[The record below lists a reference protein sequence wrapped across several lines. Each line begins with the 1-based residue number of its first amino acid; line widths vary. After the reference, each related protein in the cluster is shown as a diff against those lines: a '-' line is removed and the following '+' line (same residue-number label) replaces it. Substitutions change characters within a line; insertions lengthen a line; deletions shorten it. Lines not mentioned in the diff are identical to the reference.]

1 MLHSAQEPLD
11 FDDLSAIYR
20 VEKKAQTLSA
30 VRRDLYPAM
39 ASLLISLKTEYE
51 KQMSIDSESL
61 VSEGANQRKKKA
73 RQLSKEIVELRMQK
87 ISSLALRGAMGAQ
100 NIVDGLTSE
109 EKEYYTEILNIS
121 KKQECILDRL
131 SGKKTFESRAI
142 DDRPVEKPVKKE
154 EPVAKPIQKPI
165 AEPIS
170 ETEIP
175 NEPEMEM
182 LEPDFEQ
189 EFSEN
194 SEEEEF
200 LNNEP
205 IRSTAKTE
213 EIIIGVNEPEEKEEF
228 VVIRILEDLPPFS
241 GPEHDYK
248 LSKEDIVR
256 MPKIMGEVLVSR
268 EKAMIINPSA

>member
-20 VEKKAQTLSA
+20 VEKKTQTLST

-51 KQMSIDSESL
+51 KQISLDSESL

-142 DDRPVEKPVKKE
+142 DDKPIERQVKKE
-154 EPVAKPIQKPI
+154 EPIVK
-165 AEPIS
+165 PIS

-194 SEEEEF
+194 SEQEEEF

-205 IRSTAKTE
+205 VKSTPKTE
-213 EIIIGVNEPEEKEEF
+213 EIIIEADESEEKEEF

-256 MPKIMGEVLVSR
+256 MPKIMGEVLVNR
-268 EKAMIINPSA
+268 EKAIIVNPSA